1 MNNVKRNFEN
11 YATRHEAY
19 LAFNALEKCPYWFE
33 NDGIKAYFA
42 VDFDEWIWLPVS
54 DNPRCPVEWK
64 KEYLGIT
71 TEV

>member
-1 MNNVKRNFEN
+1 MKRNFEN

-19 LAFNALEKCPYWFE
+19 LAFKALEKHPYWFE
-33 NDGIKAYFA
+33 DDGIKAYIA

-54 DNPRCPVEWK
+54 ENPAYPVAWR